1 LDGSIGLIIGNFES
15 ALGPMGGVWLVVE
28 TAVSKRTAQTLV
40 EEEKQKSDLEGDA
53 LQQREVHVDV
63 QPLGLKSPINIF
75 NEAIYQWP

>member
-1 LDGSIGLIIGNFES
+1 
-15 ALGPMGGVWLVVE
+15 MVVE
-28 TAVSKRTAQTLV
+28 TAVSKWTAQTLV

-75 NEAIYQWP
+75 NEAIYKWP